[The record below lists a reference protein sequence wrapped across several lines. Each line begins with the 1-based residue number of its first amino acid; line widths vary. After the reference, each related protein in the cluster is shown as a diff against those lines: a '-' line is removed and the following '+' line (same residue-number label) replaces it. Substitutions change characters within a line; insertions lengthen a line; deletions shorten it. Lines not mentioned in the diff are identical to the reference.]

1 MSAVISDAAFEHDM
15 WCLHMGLGELRT
27 YGDWHKEDP
36 TKPLIEMIREM
47 TKLREEAEEEANRR
61 AVEDWAWE
69 EEEAQ
74 RKEEAQKALIPCE
87 FCGSVQSHDV
97 CDICYSTLARYEDLS
112 CAHCATSYTG
122 YMTADWINPCASCH
136 PQYIADYRYVEEER
150 TREAINDN
158 EVAAWYRALP
168 LFAEED

>member
-69 EEEAQ
+69 P
-74 RKEEAQKALIPCE
+74 RCL
-87 FCGSVQSHDV
+87 
-97 CDICYSTLARYEDLS
+97 
-112 CAHCATSYTG
+112 
-122 YMTADWINPCASCH
+122 
-136 PQYIADYRYVEEER
+136 
-150 TREAINDN
+150 
-158 EVAAWYRALP
+158 
-168 LFAEED
+168 